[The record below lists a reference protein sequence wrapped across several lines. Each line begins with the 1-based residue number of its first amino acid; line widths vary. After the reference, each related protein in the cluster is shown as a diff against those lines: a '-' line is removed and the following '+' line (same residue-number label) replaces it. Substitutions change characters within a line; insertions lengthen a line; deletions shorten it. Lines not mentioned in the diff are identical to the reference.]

1 MSPITALPSLLRIKL
16 LAAEPLQEFIGVLGI
31 LKTISMEPFPIVEH
45 GVTSRAKRQIL
56 AELVNLFVA
65 ATFTASRQQNY
76 LVRPAPIN
84 CRRRQLALP
93 THFQTAA

>member
-1 MSPITALPSLLRIKL
+1 MLWIKL
-16 LAAEPLQEFIGVLGI
+16 LAAEPLHESIGVLGI

-45 GVTSRAKRQIL
+45 GMTSSAKRQIL